1 MTTVDIHRHASHK
14 PLHAGDMESVLWGIE
29 KDPLLRQTMTAV
41 LILDRPPDRE
51 TLLDRLERAS
61 RTLPPLRHRLV
72 EVPFRLS
79 TPRWLV
85 DPNFDL
91 SYHVRQHLHTT
102 VPPCCR
108 RTRRS
113 RLQPPSPPACRDYL
127 FAKRAN
133 GVNPWCPSG
142 VSVNTCSRRR
152 APSGIRSLPAWA
164 FPSSRPSS
172 RTGGRPRPSS
182 WSLPRCAF
190 PSCCNGGGGSR
201 LQPIAMKQHCSTQP
215 STRWT
220 QPSMS
225 SSSEMIPAAQLIEPP
240 ITHPRTR
247 SIPTVLVRAPA
258 I

>member
-1 MTTVDIHRHASHK
+1 MVSLYPAS
-14 PLHAGDMESVLWGIE
+14 A
-29 KDPLLRQTMTAV
+29 
-41 LILDRPPDRE
+41 
-51 TLLDRLERAS
+51 
-61 RTLPPLRHRLV
+61 
-72 EVPFRLS
+72 LS
-79 TPRWLV
+79 TGGVRTPAINSSILSRAICHFGRRCSLFGDRALLTAGCDRGRIGGV
-85 DPNFDL
+85 SGAVFVPAFGHVQSPIQRRGGRVGGGGHADRDL
-91 SYHVRQHLHTT
+91 QLKPVGEPGHGGQ
-102 VPPCCR
+102 R
-108 RTRRS
+108 R
-113 RLQPPSPPACRDYL
+113 P
-127 FAKRAN
+127 KRAH

-215 STRWT
+215 STSWT

-240 ITHPRTR
+240 ITHPRTW

>member
-1 MTTVDIHRHASHK
+1 MVGRQVRFGCALRLPSRPGCGCRGSRRAFSDLGNRAPESNLMNDLPATNSTTRPYRGRRRLTGALQWRH
-14 PLHAGDMESVLWGIE
+14 PLRRSCS
-29 KDPLLRQTMTAV
+29 RSAV
-41 LILDRPPDRE
+41 L
-51 TLLDRLERAS
+51 
-61 RTLPPLRHRLV
+61 
-72 EVPFRLS
+72 S
-79 TPRWLV
+79 T
-85 DPNFDL
+85 N
-91 SYHVRQHLHTT
+91 SS
-102 VPPCCR
+102 
-108 RTRRS
+108 S
-113 RLQPPSPPACRDYL
+113 RLQPPSAPACRDYL
-127 FAKRAN
+127 FPKRAN
-133 GVNPWCPSG
+133 GVNPLCPTG

-182 WSLPRCAF
+182 WSPPRCAF
-190 PSCCNGGGGSR
+190 PSCCNGGGDSR